1 MARKPDVNR
10 IKKALMRSNTSLLLT
25 AVILFQ
31 FSAALLLAFKGE
43 SVDVQALAF
52 AVAIPTATW
61 VISNLIT
68 RVWPVDRAII
78 IMALLLCSV
87 GIITLQDIARS
98 P

>member
-43 SVDVQALAF
+43 TVDVAF
-52 AVAIPTATW
+52 AAV
-61 VISNLIT
+61 
-68 RVWPVDRAII
+68 PVNQEFGNI
-78 IMALLLCSV
+78 LLYTFKGVNCAV
-87 GIITLQDIARS
+87 E
-98 P
+98 